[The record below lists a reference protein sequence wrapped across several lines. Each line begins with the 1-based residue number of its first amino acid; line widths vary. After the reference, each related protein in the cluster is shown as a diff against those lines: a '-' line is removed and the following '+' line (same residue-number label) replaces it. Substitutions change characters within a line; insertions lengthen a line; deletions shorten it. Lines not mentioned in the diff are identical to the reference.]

1 MTRHRYPQPGNED
14 EFEDF
19 CVRFYSH
26 LLKRSGLVR
35 YAKRGYKQD
44 GIDII
49 DQHCIKPIY
58 AIQCKHHEATKTIK
72 PKEIRDEVSN
82 VESSY

>member
-1 MTRHRYPQPGNED
+1 MAHLQSRLMRYRYPQPGNDD

-19 CVRFYSH
+19 CVRYYRH

-35 YAKRGYKQD
+35 YAKRGEEQD

-49 DQHCIKPIY
+49 DQLAPKPLV
-58 AIQCKHHEATKTIK
+58 AIQCKLHEPHKTIR
-72 PKEIRDEVSN
+72 PQEIQG
-82 VESSY
+82 